1 MRRNIGHRSHS
12 FASALRGVLTAFLTV
27 AYVVVGVGGE
37 ISCAEESLEIAG
49 QVAVDVAQDKADPG
63 AKKSVTVVDHCYT
76 CVPLLLPAP
85 VLMAEPSAKPATLI
99 FTTPTFILE
108 DHPGLDT
115 PPPKHLA

>member
-1 MRRNIGHRSHS
+1 M
-12 FASALRGVLTAFLTV
+12 

-37 ISCAEESLEIAG
+37 ISCAEEGLEVVG
-49 QVAVDVAQDKADPG
+49 QVAVDVAQDKADQG

-85 VLMAEPSAKPATLI
+85 VLVAEPPAKPTTLA
-99 FTTPTFILE
+99 FTTPVFFLE

-115 PPPKHLA
+115 PPPKRLA